1 MVDQPNVSE
10 DPRKKPEAEP
20 LESKPASAV
29 EERGPASES
38 HEEPEGQRR
47 TAARPVRGVRE
58 GFRGREGGRGRGGR
72 SRDRSTTDSEESRFE
87 ERVVKINRCAT
98 VVKGGRRFSF
108 SALVV
113 VGDRQGMVGVGFG
126 KANEVPPSV
135 EKAIQDGRKNFVKVS
150 LNGNTIPHKVSG
162 TYRTSQVILL
172 PASEGTGVIAGSAVR
187 SVVEC
192 AGIRNLL
199 SKVYGST
206 NPLNV
211 VKATMDALRRL
222 RNREDVM
229 KLRGVEIP

>member
-1 MVDQPNVSE
+1 
-10 DPRKKPEAEP
+10 
-20 LESKPASAV
+20 
-29 EERGPASES
+29 
-38 HEEPEGQRR
+38 
-47 TAARPVRGVRE
+47 
-58 GFRGREGGRGRGGR
+58 
-72 SRDRSTTDSEESRFE
+72 
-87 ERVVKINRCAT
+87 VVKINRCAT